1 MKKAT
6 KFLIIIMLIG
16 TIGLL
21 IYRISNGIYYRLPT
35 DLSLFIV
42 LLIPIVLNKYIS
54 LSNIDKLVIYIFIF
68 IADFLGCVV
77 NLFKYIS
84 WFDTFTHFLSGIFF
98 FFVGL
103 RMLYLFKAYNKNIY
117 LNIIFA
123 LGIVFASACIWEIF
137 EFFMDSVFNMNLQ
150 HYKDTGVLDT
160 MEDIIA
166 CSLGGVLASIIYNK
180 KFNDKLKKI

>member
-6 KFLIIIMLIG
+6 KFLIITMLIG

-21 IYRISNGIYYRLPT
+21 IYRISNGIYYRIPT
-35 DLSLFIV
+35 DLLLFVV
-42 LLIPIVLNKYIS
+42 LLIPIVLNKYVS

-68 IADFLGCVV
+68 IADFLGCVI

-98 FFVGL
+98 FYVGV
-103 RMLYLFKAYNKNIY
+103 RVLYLFKAYNKNIY

-123 LGIVFASACIWEIF
+123 LGVVFSSACIWEIF
-137 EFFMDSVFNMNLQ
+137 EFFMDGFFNMNLQ

-166 CSLGGVLASIIYNK
+166 CSLGGVLASIIYSK
-180 KFNDKLKKI
+180 KVNDKLKKI